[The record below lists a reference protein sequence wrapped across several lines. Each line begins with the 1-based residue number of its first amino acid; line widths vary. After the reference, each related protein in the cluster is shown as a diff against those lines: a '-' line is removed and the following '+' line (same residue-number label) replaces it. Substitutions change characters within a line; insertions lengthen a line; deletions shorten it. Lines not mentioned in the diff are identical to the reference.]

1 MHSHAPPCT
10 PPHYVWACVAYGR
23 CTYMQVFEE
32 VKREMEGASDKDLGL
47 AIVWRACAVV
57 SGVYIFYLFEMVLR
71 KFTSHSTTQPVS
83 ELWGNSVCFVVVVF
97 SVLKIMLKFYL

>member
-1 MHSHAPPCT
+1 MHPSPLRMGLRSLWQMHL
-10 PPHYVWACVAYGR
+10 
-23 CTYMQVFEE
+23 QVFEE

-83 ELWGNSVCFVVVVF
+83 NSVCFVVVVF